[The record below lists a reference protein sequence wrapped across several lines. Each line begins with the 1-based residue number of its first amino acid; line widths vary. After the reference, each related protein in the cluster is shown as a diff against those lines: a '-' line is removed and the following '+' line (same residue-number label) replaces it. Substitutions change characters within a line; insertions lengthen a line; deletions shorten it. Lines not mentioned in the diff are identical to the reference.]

1 MAVAV
6 IGAIGVCARPGS
18 ANAQSANPDPSV
30 QELQRK
36 LEQSLQRIDELSQ
49 RVRQLE
55 TQRAAPAAGATPAP
69 GPAAPA
75 ASSASGASATQAAAP
90 AAPASATATAAAPAT
105 ASAAAPAPDSRLDE
119 LASQLKQLSQ
129 SVSRINNDTGVPLH
143 GFIDVG
149 ARWYSSTDPN
159 SSNAANGFN
168 EKAIDFYLT
177 PSLGQRLRSLMEIAI
192 ETSEY
197 GQSPGID
204 FERLQVGYVAS
215 DALTVWIGRFHT
227 PYGYWNTAFHHGP
240 QIQTSVQRPKFLAF
254 EDTYGMM
261 PAHTVGVWGTGRQ
274 ALGDGHLT
282 YDVSLGN
289 SPRILHGG
297 GPGGGGQVD
306 MNLLGSNNHDMS
318 TLINLGYEFGGAL
331 DGMKLGV
338 DAMRWRTTDD
348 LTPTNTTDV
357 HFVGAYGVYT
367 ENDWEVLSEYYR
379 FSDSNVS
386 IGDPTLGPSGSHH
399 KSWAAYAQ
407 VGHSFGKFT
416 PYVRW
421 ESALLDQLDG
431 YFGDLAAPIGS
442 SYRRYAE
449 GLRYDL
455 TSSTALKFEADRTHY
470 LDRGLDS
477 YNEYR
482 AQVAV
487 RF

>member
-1 MAVAV
+1 MTPRTIGLVVAV
-6 IGAIGVCARPGS
+6 VGAIGVFAGALDS
-18 ANAQSANPDPSV
+18 AKAQTPNPDPGV

-36 LEQSLQRIDELSQ
+36 LEQSLQRIEELSK
-49 RVRQLE
+49 RVQQLE
-55 TQRAAPAAGATPAP
+55 TQRAAPAP

-75 ASSASGASATQAAAP
+75 ASPATQAATPPVPATATATAP
-90 AAPASATATAAAPAT
+90 AAPS
-105 ASAAAPAPDSRLDE
+105 AAPAPDSRLDD
-119 LASQLKQLSQ
+119 LASQVKQLSQ
-129 SVSRINNDTGVPLH
+129 SVGRINNDTGVPLH

-149 ARWYSSTDPN
+149 ARWYTHTDPN
-159 SSNAANGFN
+159 SSNAGNGFN

-177 PSLGQRLRSLMEIAI
+177 PSLGQRIRSLMEIAL

-204 FERLQVGYVAS
+204 FERLQVGYVVS
-215 DALTVWIGRFHT
+215 DQLTVWIGRFHT

-240 QIQTSVQRPKFLAF
+240 QIQTSIQRPKFLAF

-261 PAHTVGVWGTGRQ
+261 PAHTVGLWGTGRE

-318 TLINLGYEFGGAL
+318 TLINLGYEFGGTL
-331 DGMKLGV
+331 DGMKLGL

-348 LTPTNTTDV
+348 LTPVNTTDV

-379 FSDSNVS
+379 FNDSNVS
-386 IGDPTLGPSGSHH
+386 IGDPTLGPNGSHH

-407 VGHSFGKFT
+407 AGRSFGKFT

-442 SYRRYAE
+442 SYRRYAG

>member
-1 MAVAV
+1 MTPRRIRLVVAVA
-6 IGAIGVCARPGS
+6 GAIGAWAGAPGS
-18 ANAQSANPDPSV
+18 ASAQTANPDPNV

-36 LEQSLQRIDELSQ
+36 LEQSLQRIEELSK
-49 RVRQLE
+49 RVNQLE
-55 TQRAAPAAGATPAP
+55 TQRNAPAAGAAQAP
-69 GPAAPA
+69 
-75 ASSASGASATQAAAP
+75 ASGASSTPAASPAAPTAGAAPTAAAAAAAP
-90 AAPASATATAAAPAT
+90 ASDARI
-105 ASAAAPAPDSRLDE
+105 DD

-149 ARWYSSTDPN
+149 ARWYSRTDPS
-159 SSNAANGFN
+159 SSNSASGFY

-177 PSLGQRLRSLMEIAI
+177 PQLGQRIRSLAEINL
-192 ETSEY
+192 ETGESS
-197 GQSPGID
+197 QSPGID

-240 QIQTSVQRPKFLAF
+240 QIQTAVQRPKFLAF
-254 EDTYGMM
+254 EDTYGAM

-274 ALGDGHLT
+274 ILGDGHIT
-282 YDVSLGN
+282 YDLSVGN
-289 SPRILHGG
+289 SPRILTSGSFG
-297 GPGGGGQVD
+297 TGQVD

-318 TLINLGYEFGGAL
+318 TLLNVGYEFGGAL
-331 DGMKLGV
+331 DGLKLGL

-348 LTPTNTTDV
+348 LSPPNTTNV
-357 HFVGAYGVYT
+357 RFVGAYGVYT

-379 FSDSNVS
+379 FNDTNVS
-386 IGDPTLGPSGSHH
+386 AGGTNHR
-399 KSWAAYAQ
+399 SWASYAQ
-407 VGHSFGKFT
+407 VGHAFGKFT

-421 ESALLDQLDG
+421 EAALFDQADN

-442 SYRRYAE
+442 SYRRYAG

-455 TSSTALKFEADRTHY
+455 MSNTALKFEADRTDY

-482 AQVAV
+482 FQVAV